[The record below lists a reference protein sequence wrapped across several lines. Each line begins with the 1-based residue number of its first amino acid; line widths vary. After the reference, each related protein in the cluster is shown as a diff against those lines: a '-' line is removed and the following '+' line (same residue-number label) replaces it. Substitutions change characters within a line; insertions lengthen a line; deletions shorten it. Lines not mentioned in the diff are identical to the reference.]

1 MTQQML
7 GRGGRNDLT
16 FHFQAAADDRRF
28 PLKLESRSPSGAS
41 CDLRLNFHASSCR
54 AYPGYSPPHLCR
66 SHLSII
72 CYNTDVSIVSYDE

>member
-7 GRGGRNDLT
+7 GHGSRNDLT
-16 FHFQAAADDRRF
+16 FHFQAAADDQRF
-28 PLKLESRSPSGAS
+28 PDGIDEPIG
-41 CDLRLNFHASSCR
+41 CVYDLHLNLHASSCR
-54 AYPGYSPPHLCR
+54 AHPGSSPPHLCR